1 MDVHG
6 SCHCSRIS
14 YEAEVDPQ
22 SVGICNCTDC
32 QMLTGSAFRVTVAA
46 PSTHFRLLTGE
57 PTTYIKTADSG
68 AKRRHAFC
76 PTCGSP
82 VYACAATDAPA
93 SFSLRVGCLKEK
105 AQLPPRRQIWCSSA
119 LEWVKGIGGLPGRD
133 RQ

>member
-1 MDVHG
+1 MRVEG
-6 SCHCSRIS
+6 SCHCGRVT
-14 YEAEVDPQ
+14 YLAEIDPERV
-22 SVGICNCTDC
+22 SLCNCTDC